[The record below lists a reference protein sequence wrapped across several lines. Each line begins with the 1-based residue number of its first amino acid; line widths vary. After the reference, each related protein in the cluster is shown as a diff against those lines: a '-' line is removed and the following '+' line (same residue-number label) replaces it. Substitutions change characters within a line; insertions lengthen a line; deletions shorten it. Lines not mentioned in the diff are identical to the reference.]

1 MNDVA
6 AVHTLGGE
14 LHVASTFTVLV
25 QVDDG
30 PAGAKEVVT
39 EDQQRFPDYYHE
51 RVLAWRAVEVECQLG
66 GAFGV
71 QGATVGADE
80 RAGDGL
86 AVSGDESVFGSSF

>member
-14 LHVASTFTVLV
+14 LHVASAFAIFV

-30 PAGAKEVVT
+30 SAGAKEVVT
-39 EDQQRFPDYYHE
+39 EDQQRFSDDYHE
-51 RVLAWRAVEVECQLG
+51 RMLARRTVEVKCQPG

-71 QGATVGADE
+71 QGTTVGAD
-80 RAGDGL
+80 
-86 AVSGDESVFGSSF
+86 